1 VTSTSSLQYWNPCLC
16 LCLCVSDLEKPMTH
30 VRFRKSRWICDM
42 VLLPRFFPSFFPL
55 DLVMY
60 GLILNLLVSM
70 LYAVVGL

>member
-1 VTSTSSLQYWNPCLC
+1 
-16 LCLCVSDLEKPMTH
+16 MTH
-30 VRFRKSRWICDM
+30 VRIRKSRRICDM
-42 VLLPRFFPSFFPL
+42 VLLPHFFPSFFPL